1 MVKAMSPKMLRLKPV
16 AVMMMSAS
24 SMRPDFSSMP
34 CAVKRSI
41 SSVTTL
47 ALPEVTPLKMSPS
60 GTQAMRWRH
69 GR

>member
-1 MVKAMSPKMLRLKPV
+1 MSPSTLRLKPV

-24 SMRPDFSSMP
+24 SSSPDLVRMP
-34 CAVKRSI
+34 FGVKRSI

-47 ALPEVTPLKMSPS
+47 ALPDLMPWKMSPS
-60 GTQAMRWRH
+60 GTNAMRWRQ